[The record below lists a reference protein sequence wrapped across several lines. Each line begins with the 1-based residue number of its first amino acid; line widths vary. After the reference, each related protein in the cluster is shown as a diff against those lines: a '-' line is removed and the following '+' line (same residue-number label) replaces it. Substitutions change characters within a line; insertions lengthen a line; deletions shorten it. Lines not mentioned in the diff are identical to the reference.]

1 MKNKKFL
8 SVLLCLALLASL
20 PVLPGGAAAA
30 DDAPG
35 SGMEISKKA
44 TANDDGT

>member
-20 PVLPGGAAAA
+20 PVLPGGVAAAETP
-30 DDAPG
+30 DN
-35 SGMEISKKA
+35 GMKIS
-44 TANDDGT
+44 